1 MKLTDE
7 VKVEHIQYRNDLKA
21 KAKKLRNNMTKEELH
36 LWYDFLKEYG
46 VHFYRQKPIGSYG
59 VFDLIRHAGRAT
71 FPRGEGG

>member
-1 MKLTDE
+1 
-7 VKVEHIQYRNDLKA
+7 
-21 KAKKLRNNMTKEELH
+21 MTKEERH

-71 FPRGEGG
+71 FPRGEGREWSRGGMNIHIHTFLWKRLEWTKSL